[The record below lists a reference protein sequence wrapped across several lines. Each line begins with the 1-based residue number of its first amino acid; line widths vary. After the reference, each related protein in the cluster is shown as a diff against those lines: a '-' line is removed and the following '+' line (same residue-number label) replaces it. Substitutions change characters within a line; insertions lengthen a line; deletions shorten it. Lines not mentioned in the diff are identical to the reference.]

1 MTNTTFCGAAFS
13 YGIILSLSQ
22 HPARTDFSSHRM
34 PCFNEASRLIPEMQ
48 FLPSRC
54 RQWLRR
60 ATQRLGHPAG
70 HSCFWKPGEEAP
82 RCSEAPCVILSPPD
96 RAPWVLGPLWGCW
109 WERGPSLRPALCSG
123 AGGGWLLP
131 RGYRSRWLSPERCEC
146 HLHATVLEETIAKK
160 GRCWQRIRR
169 YGPAR
174 SSPGCR
180 EGAGCCCHGEL
191 GLVSMPDRGVGIPRV
206 SWWCHRPGAGG
217 RGRVGEQHVPK
228 QCHPAAAGRDPHP
241 RRGRGGQEGARS
253 LTGL

>member
-1 MTNTTFCGAAFS
+1 MAPASNTKA
-13 YGIILSLSQ
+13 
-22 HPARTDFSSHRM
+22 
-34 PCFNEASRLIPEMQ
+34 
-48 FLPSRC
+48 
-54 RQWLRR
+54 
-60 ATQRLGHPAG
+60 
-70 HSCFWKPGEEAP
+70 
-82 RCSEAPCVILSPPD
+82 
-96 RAPWVLGPLWGCW
+96 RAPGGAQLLLETRRRSTMLLRGAVRYPLSRRQSTMGFGAVVGLLVGAGSQPSPRSPQWGW
-109 WERGPSLRPALCSG
+109 GVAQRQG
-123 AGGGWLLP
+123 AGGGWLVP

-217 RGRVGEQHVPK
+217 RGRVGEQRVPK
-228 QCHPAAAGRDPHP
+228 QCHPAAAGRDPHS